1 MKPPPQSKLRQLKQ
15 AGLLHPRPGQVRD
28 PLFTEHPDF
37 FDAHDLLQV
46 RYESLRAH
54 LVDGDQVLRVC
65 KRFGT
70 SRQTFYTILQKF
82 VEKGSSGLL
91 PDKPGPKG
99 PSKLSVDVLRFVR
112 AQYDHQPE
120 VSGAVLAS
128 DIEAK
133 FGISIHKRTIERLL
147 GEFRSKKNS

>member
-1 MKPPPQSKLRQLKQ
+1 MNPPEQSKLRQLKQ
-15 AGLLHPRPGQVRD
+15 AGLLHPRPAQVRD

-37 FDAHDLLQV
+37 FDPYDLLQV

-54 LVDGDQVLRVC
+54 LVDGDQVVRVC

-99 PSKLSVDVLRFVR
+99 PLKLSVDVLRF
-112 AQYDHQPE
+112 AGTQYNHHPE
-120 VSGAVLAS
+120 VSGAALAAV
-128 DIEAK
+128 IAAK
-133 FGISIHKRTIERLL
+133 FGISIHKRTSGRLL
-147 GEFRSKKNS
+147 GEFRS

>member
-1 MKPPPQSKLRQLKQ
+1 
-15 AGLLHPRPGQVRD
+15 
-28 PLFTEHPDF
+28 
-37 FDAHDLLQV
+37 
-46 RYESLRAH
+46 
-54 LVDGDQVLRVC
+54 
-65 KRFGT
+65 
-70 SRQTFYTILQKF
+70 
-82 VEKGSSGLL
+82 
-91 PDKPGPKG
+91 
-99 PSKLSVDVLRFVR
+99 VR